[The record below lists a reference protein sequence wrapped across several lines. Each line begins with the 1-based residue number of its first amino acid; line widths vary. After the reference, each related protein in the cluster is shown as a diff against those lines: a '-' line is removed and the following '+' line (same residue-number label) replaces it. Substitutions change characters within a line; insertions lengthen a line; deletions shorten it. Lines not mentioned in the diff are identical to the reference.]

1 MAAAEK
7 SVKKRCTSG
16 VFVCVLL
23 MNVSHLDAD
32 LIGLRWGDFN
42 LLDHQRFV
50 GLPCHG
56 CLALD
61 DLVGSNTTTTLLTM
75 MDEK

>member
-7 SVKKRCTSG
+7 REKKRCTSG
-16 VFVCVLL
+16 VFVSVLI

-32 LIGLRWGDFN
+32 LIGLRRGDVN

-61 DLVGSNTTTTLLTM
+61 DLVGSNTTTTLRTM
-75 MDEK
+75 MNER